1 MSIEIVQSILLFA
14 GGIGMFVYGMQVM
27 ADGLQQAAGEKTR
40 RMLEILTS
48 NRIMGVLLGALVTA
62 IIQSS

>member
-27 ADGLQQAAGEKTR
+27 ADGLQQAAGEKPDAC
-40 RMLEILTS
+40 LKY
-48 NRIMGVLLGALVTA
+48 
-62 IIQSS
+62 